1 MWIYVGVG
9 GLLGTLARYHLQ
21 GLVQPQAGARFPVG
35 TLLVNVLGSL
45 VLGFIARLGA
55 ETTAFTPELRAG
67 LTIGL
72 CGGFTTMSTFAYE
85 SVALV
90 GDGQYGRAGA
100 YLVTTIV
107 GSLIAVAAGAAVADK
122 VL

>member
-1 MWIYVGVG
+1 MWVYVAVG
-9 GLLGTLARYHLQ
+9 GLVGTLARYHLQ

-45 VLGFIARLGA
+45 VLGFIARLGV
-55 ETTAFTPELRAG
+55 ETTVLSPEMRAG

-85 SVALV
+85 TLALL
-90 GDGQYGRAGA
+90 GDGQYGRAGV
-100 YLVTTIV
+100 YLLTTIV
-107 GSLIAVAAGAAVADK
+107 GSLIAVAAGAAVAHK
-122 VL
+122 AL